1 MYVTIRSGARIPDHS
16 ALHGAGT
23 SGAPA
28 APAVRSGQEQA
39 GIPQRTLTIPYDPR
53 VPRPP
58 LGPEDRTIELAEAV
72 RRLGVSRATLHERV
86 RAQDPVIRGLAPR
99 TERNPTSRWL
109 VSLDDVEAELR
120 RKGLLAPAAPAEPS
134 VDAMRV
140 QMLQGAL
147 NEEKDRRIAQLE
159 ALLAGKDAEISRLRA
174 QLAALGRA
182 VEEQLAAAGRTVAAV
197 TGAPAS

>member
-1 MYVTIRSGARIPDHS
+1 
-16 ALHGAGT
+16 
-23 SGAPA
+23 
-28 APAVRSGQEQA
+28 
-39 GIPQRTLTIPYDPR
+39 

-58 LGPEDRTIELAEAV
+58 LGPADRTIELADAV

-99 TERNPTSRWL
+99 SELNPTSRWL

-120 RKGLLAPAAPAEPS
+120 RKGLLAPPPPAEPS

-147 NEEKDRRIAQLE
+147 TEEKDRRIAQLE
-159 ALLAGKDAEISRLRA
+159 ALVADKDAEISRLRA
-174 QLAALGRA
+174 QLATLGRA
-182 VEEQLAAAGRTVAAV
+182 VEEQLVAAGRTVAAL
-197 TGAPAS
+197 TGPSAS